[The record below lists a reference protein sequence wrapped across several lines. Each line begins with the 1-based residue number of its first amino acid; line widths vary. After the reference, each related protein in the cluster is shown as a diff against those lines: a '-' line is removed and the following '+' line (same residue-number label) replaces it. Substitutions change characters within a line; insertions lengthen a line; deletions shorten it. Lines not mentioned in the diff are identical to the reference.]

1 MVKLTHWGCQK
12 YTSYLKIYN
21 CFRPLDKG
29 LTIDKIKEIR
39 AKLISNRRTRI
50 KPEDEDAGGK
60 GESLASAIGDL
71 EVRNAAFSSKVV
83 IYVQPYIGISIFI

>member
-1 MVKLTHWGCQK
+1 MNT
-12 YTSYLKIYN
+12 Y
-21 CFRPLDKG
+21 RPLDKG

-60 GESLASAIGDL
+60 AESLASAIGDL
-71 EVRNAAFSSKVV
+71 EVSVK
-83 IYVQPYIGISIFI
+83 YQLM

>member
-1 MVKLTHWGCQK
+1 MHAIWWLT
-12 YTSYLKIYN
+12 T
-21 CFRPLDKG
+21 FRPLDKG

-60 GESLASAIGDL
+60 GEIASALGDF
-71 EVRNAAFSSKVV
+71 EVIDLIKFD
-83 IYVQPYIGISIFI
+83 IFLIDP

>member
-1 MVKLTHWGCQK
+1 MLIEYPYSKQFN
-12 YTSYLKIYN
+12 S
-21 CFRPLDKG
+21 FRPLDKG

-71 EVRNAAFSSKVV
+71 EVSSRK
-83 IYVQPYIGISIFI
+83 Y

>member
-1 MVKLTHWGCQK
+1 MVYYFQPL
-12 YTSYLKIYN
+12 IYSIDEN
-21 CFRPLDKG
+21 IHTYRPLDKG

-60 GESLASAIGDL
+60 AESLASAIGDL
-71 EVRNAAFSSKVV
+71 EVSVKNQL
-83 IYVQPYIGISIFI
+83 I

>member
-1 MVKLTHWGCQK
+1 MK
-12 YTSYLKIYN
+12 YFTNEEII
-21 CFRPLDKG
+21 FRPLDKG

-60 GESLASAIGDL
+60 AESLASAIGDL
-71 EVRNAAFSSKVV
+71 EVSRESSNIFGRERQWRTRTTILQSTGNDILV
-83 IYVQPYIGISIFI
+83 ICYF

>member
-1 MVKLTHWGCQK
+1 MSTNSGTTFFTYFNFDSK
-12 YTSYLKIYN
+12 YFTNEEII
-21 CFRPLDKG
+21 FRPLDKG

-60 GESLASAIGDL
+60 AEGLASAIGDL
-71 EVRNAAFSSKVV
+71 EVKTEKML
-83 IYVQPYIGISIFI
+83 

>member
-1 MVKLTHWGCQK
+1 MSFLCLHILVNFLQSRNF
-12 YTSYLKIYN
+12 YTLSFAN
-21 CFRPLDKG
+21 NFRPLDKG

-60 GESLASAIGDL
+60 GENLASAIGEL
-71 EVRNAAFSSKVV
+71 EVNIIFSSGRKVKV
-83 IYVQPYIGISIFI
+83 PFRIM

>member
-1 MVKLTHWGCQK
+1 
-12 YTSYLKIYN
+12 
-21 CFRPLDKG
+21 

-60 GESLASAIGDL
+60 GEIASALGDF
-71 EVRNAAFSSKVV
+71 EVIDLIKFD
-83 IYVQPYIGISIFI
+83 IFLIDP

>member
-1 MVKLTHWGCQK
+1 M
-12 YTSYLKIYN
+12 IIIF
-21 CFRPLDKG
+21 FRPLTGK

-60 GESLASAIGDL
+60 GEHLASAIGDL
-71 EVRNAAFSSKVV
+71 EVKRT
-83 IYVQPYIGISIFI
+83 